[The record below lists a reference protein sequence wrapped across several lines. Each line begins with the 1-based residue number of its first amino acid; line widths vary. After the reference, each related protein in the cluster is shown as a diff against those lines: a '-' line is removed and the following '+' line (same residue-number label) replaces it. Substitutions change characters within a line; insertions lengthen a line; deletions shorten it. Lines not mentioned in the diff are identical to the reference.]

1 MKFLF
6 DFFPS
11 LETDSLSLSI
21 LFSTTTIDDKREYDT
36 RDGFRKRI
44 TRVNGISPDDARGTR
59 VVLFRWPPRVIS
71 VATSRPLSRLTSQGR
86 GSSSR
91 RGSQKEGLF
100 VTAEVSAIPVRN
112 STKARKY

>member
-71 VATSRPLSRLTSQGR
+71 VATSRPLSRLTSQGVH
-86 GSSSR
+86 GGVHKKKLCSSR
-91 RGSQKEGLF
+91 RKFPRYPFEIRQRQESIEIK
-100 VTAEVSAIPVRN
+100 
-112 STKARKY
+112 